1 MAIRSSFVVGLALG
15 SLGLAAVGGCTPRP
29 ASMPPPLAATSPG
42 PSSKAPAPTRPCFVV
57 QGGGALREA
66 DAKKVLA
73 ALVKNV
79 RLSPADEA
87 LRSPKSLE
95 DVRAIVRRDLVYFYP
110 EAAAFA
116 RSLRTLEGKLAEAQV
131 SLLLGDAMLVA
142 SQALTSQE
150 AQVGAHVRIARANL
164 AGEGA
169 TPSTD
174 RGRTLA
180 GLVRAV
186 EEGSTLADALGV
198 VAPEYVARGA
208 ELVRELMR
216 EAPNHPRT
224 ALLRAEVHRMRGEW
238 AEVDVA
244 LASADVPERAPALCY
259 LKAMEPLERRRDA
272 RASALALRGCLKT
285 YPKLTRA
292 QAALVMM
299 AQGPERGAREIAR
312 LRKMDEDHYL
322 VLLLEPTL
330 AADRE
335 LVRIMTSAEA
345 PREP

>member
-15 SLGLAAVGGCTPRP
+15 SLGLAAVGGCTLAPRG
-29 ASMPPPLAATSPG
+29 MPPPLAATSPG

-57 QGGGALREA
+57 RGGGALREA

-186 EEGSTLADALGV
+186 EEEHPRRRARRRGPRV
-198 VAPEYVARGA
+198 RGA
-208 ELVRELMR
+208 RRRARARAHERGPEPPSR
-216 EAPNHPRT
+216 RCCAPRST
-224 ALLRAEVHRMRGEW
+224 ACAASGQ
-238 AEVDVA
+238 EVDVA
-244 LASADVPERAPALCY
+244 LASADVPERA
-259 LKAMEPLERRRDA
+259 A
-272 RASALALRGCLKT
+272 RSAT
-285 YPKLTRA
+285 
-292 QAALVMM
+292 
-299 AQGPERGAREIAR
+299 
-312 LRKMDEDHYL
+312 
-322 VLLLEPTL
+322 
-330 AADRE
+330 
-335 LVRIMTSAEA
+335 
-345 PREP
+345 